1 MAMLN
6 VYEALDTFQRS
17 NKFGDPER
25 QLYYHSE
32 YYHDDVGGYIV
43 VDRDII
49 YYLLHFNGFDEKW
62 KEKVNYTKD
71 FDSEAFFIP
80 VRFVETALMEPPP
93 ITLAFVIMGQI
104 YYILPQMLQK
114 FYSGNNLYCDNG
126 FGELVVPVP
135 MKLLSMVDPYG
146 RNT

>member
-1 MAMLN
+1 MLN

-49 YYLLHFNGFDEKW
+49 YYTTHIELFKCISLFKCFAH
-62 KEKVNYTKD
+62 KD
-71 FDSEAFFIP
+71 QP
-80 VRFVETALMEPPP
+80 
-93 ITLAFVIMGQI
+93 
-104 YYILPQMLQK
+104 
-114 FYSGNNLYCDNG
+114 
-126 FGELVVPVP
+126 
-135 MKLLSMVDPYG
+135 
-146 RNT
+146 

>member
-1 MAMLN
+1 MLN

-62 KEKVNYTKD
+62 KEKVNYTND
-71 FDSEAFFIP
+71 FDSEAFFIL
-80 VRFVETALMEPPP
+80 VRFV
-93 ITLAFVIMGQI
+93 
-104 YYILPQMLQK
+104 
-114 FYSGNNLYCDNG
+114 
-126 FGELVVPVP
+126 
-135 MKLLSMVDPYG
+135 
-146 RNT
+146 